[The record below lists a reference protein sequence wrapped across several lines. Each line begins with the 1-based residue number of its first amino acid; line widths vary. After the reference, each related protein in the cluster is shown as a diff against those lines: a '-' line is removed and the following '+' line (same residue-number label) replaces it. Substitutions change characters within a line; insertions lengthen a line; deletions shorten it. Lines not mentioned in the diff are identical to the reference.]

1 MEVAAEEWRGRASL
15 HMITLHTLPY
25 VGGMV
30 ELHHDRLGEASLTLK
45 SSRLGKVNQC
55 QVMGIVYVHW
65 VLFARMVFG
74 ILVIL
79 VAQIVGFL

>member
-45 SSRLGKVNQC
+45 SSRLGKVNRC
-55 QVMGIVYVHW
+55 QVMGINVCTLGDICPGCGW
-65 VLFARMVFG
+65 
-74 ILVIL
+74 
-79 VAQIVGFL
+79 